1 MSNQAKWAN
10 INYVDL
16 PHTFY
21 GRGILSPSDR
31 FYISVRSEKS
41 KPNALNWGVLDL
53 HTYEYI
59 DGFSFRK
66 EAVSYVEAYER
77 MRA

>member
-1 MSNQAKWAN
+1 MSNQSKWAN

-16 PHTFY
+16 PHAFY
-21 GRGILSPSDR
+21 NRGIVSPCGH
-31 FYISVRSEKS
+31 FYISIRSEGS
-41 KPNALNWGVLDL
+41 RPNALNWGVLNL
-53 HTYEYI
+53 YTHEYI